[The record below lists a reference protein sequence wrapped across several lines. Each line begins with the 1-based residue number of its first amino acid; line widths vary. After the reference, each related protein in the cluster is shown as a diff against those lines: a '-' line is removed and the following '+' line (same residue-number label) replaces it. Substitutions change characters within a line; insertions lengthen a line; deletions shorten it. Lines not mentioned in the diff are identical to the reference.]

1 MNTKRLGIFGVITA
15 VAVAV
20 STLVVPSAT
29 AAGKTLVI
37 WSDENRAKT
46 LREAGASWAAKNG
59 VTLTVVIKDFGK
71 VKDELITAAPKGLGP
86 DLLVG
91 PHDWVGQLA
100 ASGVLDRMV
109 NIDKGA
115 YAASSIQG
123 FSYKGLLYGLPY
135 NVENIALIVNTKL
148 SPTIPATF
156 ADVEKTWATLKAAGT
171 AKVGIEVPYGD
182 SYHNYPLFT
191 GLGGYVFGVGAG
203 GINAKDLG
211 IYSKTF
217 ASNAS
222 KLDGYYS
229 SGLISKSSNYDFVQW
244 YAGKAP
250 YMITGPWNLANI
262 KKSGIPY
269 AIASVPAVN
278 GTLSRPFVGVNG
290 FMMSKFAAN
299 KIVARQFLTQ
309 VASSDDFQLA
319 LYKLGDRLPA
329 LKTAAA
335 KVTNNPD
342 VAAFGAYGAIGTP
355 MPNIPQMNSVWD
367 SWGNAWKNVADGKQT
382 AAAAFAQAA
391 TNIKK
396 AIS

>member
-1 MNTKRLGIFGVITA
+1 MNTKRLGVLGAIAA

-37 WSDENRAKT
+37 WSDESRAKT

-59 VTLTVVIKDFGK
+59 VTLNVVIKDFGK
-71 VKDELITAAPKGLGP
+71 VKDEIITAAPKGLGP

-100 ASGVLDRMV
+100 ASGILDRMI
-109 NIDKGA
+109 NIDKNS
-115 YAASSIQG
+115 YAASGIQG

-156 ADVEKTWATLKAAGT
+156 ADLEKTWATLKAAGT

-182 SYHNYPLFT
+182 SYHHMPLFS
-191 GLGGYVFGVGAG
+191 GLGGYVFGVGSG

-211 IYSKTF
+211 IYSKAF
-217 ASNAS
+217 AANAS

-290 FMMSKFAAN
+290 FMMSKFATN

-329 LKTAAA
+329 LKSAAA
-335 KVTNNPD
+335 LVTDNPD
-342 VAAFGAYGAIGTP
+342 VAGFGAYGAIGTP

-391 TNIKK
+391 ANIKK
-396 AIS
+396 AIN